1 MLVSAPA
8 ADGQGKLVSHRSA
21 CTGARAWQVQ
31 ADEESSTILH
41 TQLLWVPEFGPTL
54 VGALVGAF
62 VGSPRTFVRASPVFT
77 LIGTLVGTLVGALVG
92 ACSRPP
98 GHTGQPSLSIC
109 RRTNVGF
116 DARRTLHTIGTV

>member
-8 ADGQGKLVSHRSA
+8 ADGQGKLVSPRSA

-31 ADEESSTILH
+31 ADEESSTTLH
-41 TQLLWVPEFGPTL
+41 TQILWVPDFGPT
-54 VGALVGAF
+54 LVGAF

-116 DARRTLHTIGTV
+116 DARRTLHTLGTV